1 LNKYELVIELLKLTN
16 FSEELLMSYST
27 EELEE
32 AYNNLKGAIKHE

>member
-1 LNKYELVIELLKLTN
+1 MNKYELVIELLKLTN

-32 AYNNLKGAIKHE
+32 AYNNLKGVVKHE